1 VEPRGRARPAGAAA
15 AFAAAAVTFAT
26 AAVYLL
32 LIVSQGE
39 AHVVG
44 VALVTAW
51 ILGLGVMALVG
62 ALRPSPDRVIALG
75 AATGGL
81 IGAAVISL
89 FSIGGLLLVA
99 GILSLASWIRAGAAA
114 SRREQLLGGL
124 AGVTAALGFL
134 LVALLA

>member
-1 VEPRGRARPAGAAA
+1 
-15 AFAAAAVTFAT
+15 
-26 AAVYLL
+26 
-32 LIVSQGE
+32 
-39 AHVVG
+39 
-44 VALVTAW
+44 
-51 ILGLGVMALVG
+51 MALVG